1 MVVDFHSHILPC
13 CDHGSTSVEMSVSQ
27 VRSALNAGIDL
38 IVATPHYYN
47 NNDTID
53 DFLLRRKNCYQALV
67 DALKTQGI
75 EATIVLGAEVNLQTE
90 LLEKNERLKELCI
103 SGTRYMLI
111 EPPMF
116 SEWTDW
122 VYNSIRKLR
131 DFGIEPIIA
140 HIDRYNEKHLKRLF
154 ENDYVYQINVSA
166 LTTFS
171 GRRKINRFIKNNCV
185 HVIGS
190 DIHLNGPEYKHFY
203 DAKKRFFGLF
213 EFCGANAAEILNNKT
228 IY

>member
-131 DFGIEPIIA
+131 DLGIEPIIA
-140 HIDRYNEKHLKRLF
+140 HIDRYNEKYLKRLF

-171 GRRKINRFIKNNCV
+171 GRRKINRFIGYHSV
-185 HVIGS
+185 VLGMLSIVTMFLPPVSTVIWLLLLIPYAIIS
-190 DIHLNGPEYKHFY
+190 
-203 DAKKRFFGLF
+203 
-213 EFCGANAAEILNNKT
+213 ILYGIKVGKSQD
-228 IY
+228 